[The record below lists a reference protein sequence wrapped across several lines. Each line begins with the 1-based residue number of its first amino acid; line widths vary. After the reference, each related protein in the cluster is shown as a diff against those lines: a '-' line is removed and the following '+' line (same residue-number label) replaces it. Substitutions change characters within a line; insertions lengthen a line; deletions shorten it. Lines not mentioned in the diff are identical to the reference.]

1 MERSGISIIV
11 NARSGKGSKPDAG
24 EELQRLFA
32 ARGARVRLERVPSP
46 LDIGARARQA
56 AARGDIIVA
65 AGGDGTVGTV
75 AGVAVDTGATLAVL
89 PLGTLN
95 HFAKD
100 AGIPQDLEQAVG
112 TILSGARRE
121 VDVAEVNGRIFINN
135 SSVGIY
141 PRMVWER
148 EAEQRR
154 GRRKWTA
161 FGIAVM
167 RTWRRYR
174 MVVARIAID
183 GTEAVVRTPFV
194 FVGNNEYKAEGFE
207 LGGRTTLDEG
217 RLSIFLAPECG
228 RFEFLSLPFRALL
241 KRLDGGA
248 PFAAFSAGTLTVDVP
263 YPRVSVALDG
273 EVVMMRSPLVY
284 RVRPRA
290 LKVIA
295 PAPAAEIK
303 PCA

>member
-1 MERSGISIIV
+1 VS
-11 NARSGKGSKPDAG
+11 
-24 EELQRLFA
+24 
-32 ARGARVRLERVPSP
+32 VRLERVPHP
-46 LDIGARARQA
+46 VDIAARARQA
-56 AARGDIIVA
+56 AGRGDVLVA
-65 AGGDGTVGTV
+65 AGGDGTVGTI
-75 AGVAVDTGATLAVL
+75 AGVAVEAGATLGVL

-100 AGIPQDLEQAVG
+100 LGIPLDLDQAVG
-112 TILSGARRE
+112 AIVTGAPRE
-121 VDVAEVNGRIFINN
+121 IDVAEVNGRIFINN

-148 EAEQRR
+148 DAEQRR

-161 FGIAVM
+161 FGIAVV

-174 MVVARIAID
+174 MVVARIAVD
-183 GTEAVVRTPFV
+183 GSQTTVRTPFV

-228 RFEFLSLPFRALL
+228 RFELLSLPLRALV

-248 PFAAFSAGTLTVDVP
+248 PFSAFRAETLTVDVP

-273 EVVMMRSPLVY
+273 EVAVMRPPLVY
-284 RVRPRA
+284 CVRPLA
-290 LKVIA
+290 LRIIA
-295 PAPAAEIK
+295 PPRAAAAAK
-303 PCA
+303 

>member
-1 MERSGISIIV
+1 MERGGISIII
-11 NARSGKGSKPDAG
+11 NARSGKASKPDAG
-24 EELQRLFA
+24 EELRALFA
-32 ARGARVRLERVPSP
+32 TRGVRVRLERVPTP

-75 AGVAVDTGATLAVL
+75 AAVAVDTGATLAVL

-112 TILSGARRE
+112 TILSGACRE

-174 MVVARIAID
+174 MVVARIAVD

-217 RLSIFLAPECG
+217 RLSVFLAPECG
-228 RFEFLSLPFRALL
+228 RFEFLALPFRALM

-248 PFAAFSAGTLTVDVP
+248 PFAAFKAGALTVEVP

-290 LKVIA
+290 LKIIG
-295 PAPAAEIK
+295 PAPAAEVK